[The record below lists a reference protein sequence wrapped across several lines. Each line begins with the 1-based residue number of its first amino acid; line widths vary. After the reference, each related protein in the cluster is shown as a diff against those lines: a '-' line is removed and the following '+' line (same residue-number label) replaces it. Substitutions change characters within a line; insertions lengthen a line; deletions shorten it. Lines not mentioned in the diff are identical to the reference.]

1 MSEIKQ
7 RGSAVVVALLAVL
20 SSACGSSLPA
30 RYVIERDVGPY
41 AFRRYQ
47 KSLEVEIPIA
57 DNQATGHTAA
67 YLQRTSQSDVD
78 VVTAYVTVYAHAKS
92 LAAEARAGLHN
103 LAGYTVGTGELFGTN
118 MWLLQGA
125 AKEHWCIWVSEN
137 RIVKIGAPA
146 GRDFPEAI
154 IDAYA
159 DLYPSDL
166 DEHGIAEPDALSAGP
181 AKDTQA
187 DEAEAALPAN
197 LREGAPR

>member
-1 MSEIKQ
+1 MTAFGKLN
-7 RGSAVVVALLAVL
+7 VVAGALLLAAV
-20 SSACGSSLPA
+20 SGACGSSLPA
-30 RYVIERDVGPY
+30 RYVIEHDVGAY

-57 DNQATGHTAA
+57 DNKATGHTAA
-67 YLQRTSQSDVD
+67 YLQRTSHSDVD
-78 VVTAYVTVYAHAKS
+78 VVTAYVTVYEHAKS
-92 LAAEARAGLHN
+92 LAAEARAGLST
-103 LAGYTVGTGELFGTN
+103 LAGYALSNGELFGEHV
-118 MWLLQGA
+118 WLLNGA

-146 GRDFPEAI
+146 GSEFPEDI
-154 IDAYA
+154 IDAYS

-181 AKDTQA
+181 AK
-187 DEAEAALPAN
+187 EAQTEEGELALPAS

>member
-1 MSEIKQ
+1 MRASAQ
-7 RGSAVVVALLAVL
+7 RGCAIAVVLAAW

-30 RYVIERDVGPY
+30 RYVIEHDVGAY

-57 DNQATGHTAA
+57 DNKATGHTAA
-67 YLQRTSQSDVD
+67 YLQRTSHSDVD

-92 LAAEARAGLHN
+92 LAAEARAGLST
-103 LAGYTVGTGELFGTN
+103 LVGYTLSNGELFGQHV
-118 MWLLQGA
+118 WLLSGA

-137 RIVKIGAPA
+137 RIVKMGASA
-146 GRDFPEAI
+146 GHEFPQDIVE
-154 IDAYA
+154 AYA

-166 DEHGIAEPDALSAGP
+166 DEHGIARSDALSAGA
-181 AKDTQA
+181 AKEAQTQ
-187 DEAEAALPAN
+187 DAEPALPAS

>member
-1 MSEIKQ
+1 MTI
-7 RGSAVVVALLAVL
+7 RMLLVLILLWASAI
-20 SSACGSSLPA
+20 SACGSSLPA
-30 RYVIERDVGPY
+30 RYVIEHDIGAY

-57 DNQATGHTAA
+57 DNKAVGHTAA
-67 YLQRTSQSDVD
+67 YLQRTSHSDVD
-78 VVTAYVTVYAHAKS
+78 VVSAYVTVYEHAKS
-92 LAAEARAGLHN
+92 LAAEARTGLQT
-103 LAGYTVGTGELFGTN
+103 LASYTLSPGELFGQYV
-118 MWLLQGA
+118 WLLTGA

-146 GRDFPEAI
+146 GSDFPEDI

-166 DEHGIAEPDALSAGP
+166 DEHGIAESDALSAGP
-181 AKDTQA
+181 AK
-187 DEAEAALPAN
+187 EAEAQDGDLAVPAS